1 MINPVHKVKRRVV
14 YTNGRPPHWYEDSAV
29 GWLTTGVKDCKGR
42 EIFEGNKIIFGE
54 LEKEGVIIFKDG
66 AFGIAHKEFE
76 KELFISLY
84 RAKDFLQV
92 EVVGHITEEEHHER
106 N

>member
-1 MINPVHKVKRRVV
+1 MLNPSHKIKRYVV
-14 YTNGRPPHWYEDSAV
+14 SNDGTPPYWYEDAAA

-42 EIFEGNKIIFGE
+42 EIFEGDKVIFGE
-54 LEKEGVIIFKDG
+54 FEKEGVIIFKDG

-92 EVVGHITEEEHHER
+92 EVVGHITEEEIS
-106 N
+106 

>member
-1 MINPVHKVKRRVV
+1 MIKINPVHKVKRRVV
-14 YTNGRPPHWYEDSAV
+14 FADGTPPHWTIDAFS
-29 GWLTTGVKDCKGR
+29 GWLATGVKDKNGL
-42 EIFEGNKIIFGE
+42 EIIEGDKVIFGE

-92 EVVGHITEEEHHER
+92 EVIGHITEEV
-106 N
+106 NQ